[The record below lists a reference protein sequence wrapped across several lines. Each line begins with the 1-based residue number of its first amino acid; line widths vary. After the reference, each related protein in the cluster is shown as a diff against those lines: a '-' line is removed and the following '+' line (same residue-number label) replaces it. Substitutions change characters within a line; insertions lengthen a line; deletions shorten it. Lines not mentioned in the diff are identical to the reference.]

1 MQTTW
6 TEALYGSV
14 CRHAHLH
21 EVVKCHEKREQGVHC
36 TRGAGS
42 EWAVAESCNVVQC
55 EAKMALEYLIFYLT
69 SAKYGHLPCK
79 QHEPRLQATHCIY
92 STQGIY
98 SPKSFNLLP
107 CKAWAPTLVNILNE
121 LGGCMWVFLHKLM
134 SELVSNVSA
143 QHKPGS
149 RV

>member
-1 MQTTW
+1 MAASAGMPTCMRLSNAMT
-6 TEALYGSV
+6 SV
-14 CRHAHLH
+14 SRVCTAP
-21 EVVKCHEKREQGVHC
+21 GVQAVSGQWQRAAGVC
-36 TRGAGS
+36 TK
-42 EWAVAESCNVVQC
+42 VVQC

-121 LGGCMWVFLHKLM
+121 LGGCMWVFLRKLM
-134 SELVSNVSA
+134 SELVSNTSA
-143 QHKPGS
+143 QCKP
-149 RV
+149 RI